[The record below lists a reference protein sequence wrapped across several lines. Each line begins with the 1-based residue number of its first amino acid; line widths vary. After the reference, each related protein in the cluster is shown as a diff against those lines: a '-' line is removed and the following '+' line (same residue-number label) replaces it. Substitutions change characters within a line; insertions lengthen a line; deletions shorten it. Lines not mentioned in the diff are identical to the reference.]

1 MIKYKKYILLALFVS
16 IILNVVLYLDRDH
29 DRNKYEEY
37 AISKEISYI
46 ESAVNKSNFLKL
58 EWSKLSDCERIDYL
72 SDIENCIDLAVEFSG
87 MTTKFFY
94 PLKLYSNEIS
104 DLKHF
109 IKTGIPEAYYEDFVD
124 LNHDLIELDEF
135 FTKNNL
141 YDQTQEE
148 IIGNWS
154 QHKEGLKLENL
165 RQ

>member
-1 MIKYKKYILLALFVS
+1 M
-16 IILNVVLYLDRDH
+16 
-29 DRNKYEEY
+29 
-37 AISKEISYI
+37 
-46 ESAVNKSNFLKL
+46 
-58 EWSKLSDCERIDYL
+58 
-72 SDIENCIDLAVEFSG
+72 
-87 MTTKFFY
+87 
-94 PLKLYSNEIS
+94 
-104 DLKHF
+104 KHF
-109 IKTGIPEAYYEDFVD
+109 IKTGIPEAYYEDFVN